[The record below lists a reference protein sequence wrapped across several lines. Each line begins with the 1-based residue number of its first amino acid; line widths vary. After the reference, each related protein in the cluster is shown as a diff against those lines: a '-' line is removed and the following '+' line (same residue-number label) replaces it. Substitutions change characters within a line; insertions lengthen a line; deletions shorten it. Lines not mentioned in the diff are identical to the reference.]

1 MAICPWALISA
12 FEKFGTLCRVLFS
25 LLALGYY
32 FSFAW
37 FTSLSRDV
45 SHTCCQ
51 GQSSIQFIS
60 DCFELG
66 FSFSNYIFGIESP
79 IYVTILTSYLL
90 HANLESKICHV
101 LPCIHMLW
109 FFQCSLRFSHFRV
122 VIVKVLSLN
131 SLEF

>member
-1 MAICPWALISA
+1 MIRIYSKIWGRSPFIPPPKKIS
-12 FEKFGTLCRVLFS
+12 GYLPLGVNLCILEIWHPLNLFS

-37 FTSLSRDV
+37 FTPLSRDV

-101 LPCIHMLW
+101 SPCYG
-109 FFQCSLRFSHFRV
+109 SFSV
-122 VIVKVLSLN
+122 V
-131 SLEF
+131 

>member
-51 GQSSIQFIS
+51 GQSSIQFILIAS
-60 DCFELG
+60 RVRFL
-66 FSFSNYIFGIESP
+66 FFKLYFWYTP
-79 IYVTILTSYLL
+79 PVTVTYFLLTYYTLTLKVKFTLSL
-90 HANLESKICHV
+90 
-101 LPCIHMLW
+101 CIHMLW
-109 FFQCSLRFSHFRV
+109 FFQCSLRFSHFPV